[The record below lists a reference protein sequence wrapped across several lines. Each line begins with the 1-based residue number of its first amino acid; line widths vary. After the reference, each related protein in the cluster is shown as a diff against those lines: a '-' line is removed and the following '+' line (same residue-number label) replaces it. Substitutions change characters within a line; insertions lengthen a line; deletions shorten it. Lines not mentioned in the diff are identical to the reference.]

1 MICQVFSAKSHLFN
15 KLSYLIGKNLDLRL
29 IRRIC
34 RWDLR
39 DPHCYSN
46 AVVYDITFYARGNL
60 FQNVHFS
67 LQDELKSK
75 FSQKMSERGYWPNNV
90 FQRWRL

>member
-1 MICQVFSAKSHLFN
+1 MKIL
-15 KLSYLIGKNLDLRL
+15 GRNLDLRL
-29 IRRIC
+29 IRRLV

-39 DPHCYSN
+39 DPRCYSN
-46 AVVYDITFYARGNL
+46 SVVYDITFLARGNL

-75 FSQKMSERGYWPNNV
+75 F
-90 FQRWRL
+90 RLFVKKWDEKTGK

>member
-1 MICQVFSAKSHLFN
+1 MTGMSYKVSDVQKRYLRWPFGPVSVIRIFN
-15 KLSYLIGKNLDLRL
+15 FNFKGRNLDLRL
-29 IRRIC
+29 IRRLV

-39 DPHCYSN
+39 DPRCYSN
-46 AVVYDITFYARGNL
+46 AVVYDVTFLARGNL

-75 FSQKMSERGYWPNNV
+75 SFLLY
-90 FQRWRL
+90 